1 MDEDDEIRRHM
12 NNNPTFLGNPP
23 WRRSASE
30 QQRFGFNISP
40 PTIPRSAYD
49 DSGHIFP
56 SPGTTITT
64 SGSSAFSTMS
74 PDYIGQI
81 PAVNTRAVSDPHQ
94 SSTWFTTNF
103 RTPLTSSRVGQNFF
117 TPLSQ
122 SQLDHGDTTDEESKV
137 SAFLQTSPHDV
148 TSQLPAAEILHSR
161 YRPASATP
169 SVDTLGSIDEG
180 TSSEFGPRRL
190 RTTNLSNRGRG
201 RSRSTDSRRSLVSSC
216 RVLYTYI
223 YFVSCRMKI
232 WCTSKF

>member
-12 NNNPTFLGNPP
+12 SDNPTFLGNPS

-74 PDYIGQI
+74 PDYIVGGQI
-81 PAVNTRAVSDPHQ
+81 PAVNTRPVSDPHQ

-103 RTPLTSSRVGQNFF
+103 RTPLTSSRVGQNYF

-122 SQLDHGDTTDEESKV
+122 SQLDHGDNTDEESKV
-137 SAFLQTSPHDV
+137 SALLQTSPHDV
-148 TSQLPAAEILHSR
+148 TSQLPTSEILHNR

-190 RTTNLSNRGRG
+190 RTSNLSNRGRG
-201 RSRSTDSRRSLVSSC
+201 RSRSTDSRRSLVRF
-216 RVLYTYI
+216 RVKMYPFCHLSNEHLV
-223 YFVSCRMKI
+223 F
-232 WCTSKF
+232 